1 MVGPWKSSVPCRR
14 RRPAAGRRCGELPG
28 GAGGQRGPSPGLRAG
43 GEGGGGK
50 RRGWPLPSPCL
61 CERRRRAVWKPPP
74 PAQAS
79 ARTCLVGVTWWRRE
93 GAAGRR
99 ARPGP
104 EACPGPLARLP
115 PPRPPPPPPPPR
127 RRGTGPRAARR
138 RERRSHCLVE
148 GREKVAA
155 GPDLQ
160 ARTAQRL
167 SAGAK
172 TFHKG
177 RRGGGRIG
185 PCGSCA
191 PAPAPRGGRRRRG
204 AAPRPTRR
212 PAGPE
217 DARGAAEEGGRV
229 ARGRASAGAAWRG
242 AVCVPA
248 RPRGAV
254 CPPRPR
260 LIMSVVL
267 GGTTPPHP
275 KFMTAEPQTA
285 QGWESC
291 TSSEVE
297 LKLR

>member
-1 MVGPWKSSVPCRR
+1 MPRAAGP
-14 RRPAAGRRCGELPG
+14 PAAAEAPTPPTPPSPSRY
-28 GAGGQRGPSPGLRAG
+28 GASRGPPPGAAQPLLGG
-43 GEGGGGK
+43 GEGEGGSGAGSPGEDGSAPVGGGENF
-50 RRGWPLPSPCL
+50 P
-61 CERRRRAVWKPPP
+61 
-74 PAQAS
+74 Q
-79 ARTCLVGVTWWRRE
+79 
-93 GAAGRR
+93 
-99 ARPGP
+99 RP
-104 EACPGPLARLP
+104 E
-115 PPRPPPPPPPPR
+115 
-127 RRGTGPRAARR
+127 
-138 RERRSHCLVE
+138 
-148 GREKVAA
+148 
-155 GPDLQ
+155 
-160 ARTAQRL
+160 
-167 SAGAK
+167 
-172 TFHKG
+172 
-177 RRGGGRIG
+177 GGGRIG